1 MDTRKDEQERAITIK
16 STAISMFYELD
27 EDNLKYITQEKDGNG
42 FLINLIDS
50 PGHVDFS
57 SEVTAALR
65 VTDGALVVVDAVSGV
80 CVQTET
86 VLRQAITERIKPVLF
101 LNKMDRALLELQLEQ
116 EDLYQTFQRI
126 VENVNVIIATYG
138 EEDGPMGD
146 CQVTPVNG
154 TVGFGSGLHGWAYTL
169 KQFAEMYSTKFKIEV
184 PKMMA
189 RMWGNQFYNA
199 KTKKWNKTG
208 GEGYV
213 RGYNQF
219 ILNPIFTLFDA
230 VMNFNKEKTE
240 KLIKKLEIKLTTEE
254 AELEGKPLM
263 KAMVRKWLPAGD
275 ALLQMITIHLPS
287 PVTAGKYRAESL
299 YEGPKDDD
307 ACVAMKNCDPKGV
320 LM

>member
-16 STAISMFYELD
+16 ATAISMYYELT
-27 EDNLKYITQEKDGNG
+27 EDDLTWIKQEKDGRG

-86 VLRQAITERIKPVLF
+86 VLRQAIGERIKPVLF
-101 LNKMDRALLELQLEQ
+101 LNKMDRALLELQLDP

-146 CQVTPVNG
+146 IQVTPING

-169 KQFAEMYSTKFKIEV
+169 KQFAEMYASKFKIEV
-184 PKMMA
+184 PKMMD

-199 KTKKWNKTG
+199 TTKKWNKTG
-208 GEGYV
+208 GDGYV
-213 RGYNQF
+213 RGYVQF
-219 ILNPIFTLFDA
+219 ILQPIYMLFDA
-230 VMNFNKEKTE
+230 VMKFDKEKVRQP
-240 KLIKKLEIKLTTEE
+240 LSLTPSFPSDVGSFSPSLPLSLTLSPILTISRRSLTYSAALRVSLHHTDGQADEE
-254 AELEGKPLM
+254 A
-263 KAMVRKWLPAGD
+263 
-275 ALLQMITIHLPS
+275 
-287 PVTAGKYRAESL
+287 
-299 YEGPKDDD
+299 
-307 ACVAMKNCDPKGV
+307 
-320 LM
+320 